1 MPQIPFPPVVGYG
14 RTNEKTGLTIG
25 NDTNIVSFDNDPATY
40 ITGDLVFV
48 CDGTGSDSEFQF
60 IGPVTSYSAGGIVT
74 KLYTNSDKGTSAK
87 LWQLTVGFQ
96 FEQNFDSPAIR
107 TRSLGV
113 NTQVTKGGVV
123 WSVQISDPVERLEW
137 RFPKNARAIYR
148 KFRDFIVNSRSDSL
162 DSFAA
167 AYWDFQDYD
176 LANPTT
182 SHGRSKCIEARYA
195 QSQMQFRELVVGTI
209 QDTIPLFV
217 IDSDGYVES

>member
-25 NDTNIVSFDNDPATY
+25 DDTNVVSFDNSVPDY
-40 ITGDLVFV
+40 LIGDLVFV

-60 IGPVTSYSAGGIVT
+60 IGPVTDASAGGIVT
-74 KLYTNSDKGTSAK
+74 KLYTNSNKGSSAN
-87 LWQLTVGFQ
+87 LWKLTVGFQ

-123 WSVQISDPVERLEW
+123 WSVQTADPVERLEW
-137 RFPKNARAIYR
+137 RFPQNARAIYR
-148 KFRDFIVNSRSDSL
+148 KFRDFIVDSRSESL

-176 LANPTT
+176 TANPAT
-182 SHGRSKCIEARYA
+182 SIGSSKCIEARYA
-195 QSQMQFRELVVGTI
+195 QSLMQFREIVVGTI

-217 IDSDGYVES
+217 IDPDGFVES